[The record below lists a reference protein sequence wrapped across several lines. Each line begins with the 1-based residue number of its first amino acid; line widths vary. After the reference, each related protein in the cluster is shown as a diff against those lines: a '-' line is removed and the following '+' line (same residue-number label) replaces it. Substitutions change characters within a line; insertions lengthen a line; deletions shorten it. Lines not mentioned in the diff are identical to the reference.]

1 MRRSLAHTEA
11 SAAETT
17 TDDTRKSPPAQPN
30 VHIVDAARQGRLDLV
45 QAAVESGAHADSP
58 CPSNGS
64 TALIA
69 AAKRG
74 HMDILKYLIEQKS
87 SLNWVNS
94 DEHTALDDAM
104 DGAQPEAARLLRQHG
119 GKRFQDLAATRIR
132 VAACGICFVP
142 MMLAYLVISALRVL
156 VARRP
161 AVHLPRFGHASM
173 ASLGCSCTIA
183 ENLRLA
189 GLRGGAKPLDWL
201 VTPMPALLAAIRLD
215 FAKFCKGFEWKQ
227 GHVFSDELGCDYYH
241 DFESSSKSDCEGAV
255 MEKYGRRVA
264 RFRELYQTPE
274 MVFFRKVKHNFPD
287 LEHWAALEQALEGKM
302 DCDDWAL
309 IFIEVRPPA
318 QRLLE
323 ALRLVAA
330 LVTRPSFRMYFG
342 ARQLSARSFVV
353 SMPGHLP
360 RTPQS
365 TFFDNPAA
373 YQVLL
378 HHLMPSVHRFW
389 MAFAAILWYAAL
401 GEAFARRKL
410 ISAADIRGDAFH

>member
-1 MRRSLAHTEA
+1 M
-11 SAAETT
+11 
-17 TDDTRKSPPAQPN
+17 
-30 VHIVDAARQGRLDLV
+30 
-45 QAAVESGAHADSP
+45 QAAVESGAHVDSP
-58 CPSNGS
+58 CPSNRS

-87 SLNWVNS
+87 SLNWVNR

-104 DGAQPEAARLLRQHG
+104 DGAQPEAALLLRQHG
-119 GKRFQDLAATRIR
+119 GKSFQDLAATRIR
-132 VAACGICFVP
+132 VAACGVCFVP
-142 MMLAYLVISALRVL
+142 LMLVSLVVSALRVL
-156 VARRP
+156 VAWRP
-161 AVHLPRFGHASM
+161 WHAVHLPRFGYASM
-173 ASLGCSCTIA
+173 ASLGANCAIA

-189 GLRGGAKPLDWL
+189 GLRGGAKPFDWL
-201 VTPMPALLAAIRLD
+201 VTPMPALLAAIRND
-215 FAKFCKGFEWKQ
+215 FAQFCKGFEWKQ
-227 GHVFSDELGCDYYH
+227 GHVFSDELGCVYYH

-274 MVFFRKVKHNFPD
+274 VVFLRKVKPNFPD

-302 DCDDWAL
+302 DRDDWAL

-323 ALRLVAA
+323 ALKLVAA
-330 LVTRPSFRMYFG
+330 LVIRPSFRMHFG

-353 SMPGHLP
+353 SMPAHLVG
-360 RTPQS
+360 T
-365 TFFDNPAA
+365 THWKFFDNPAA

-378 HHLMPSVHRFW
+378 HHLTPSVHRFW

-401 GEAFARRKL
+401 GEAFARRKVM
-410 ISAADIRGDAFH
+410 SAASARGDAFH